1 MNQIQNALQR
11 VSEMKEKIRILI
23 NEIEIL
29 RHEIV
34 LKDRDLSVISSFF
47 FYSLSLTFI
56 PARKKSKRMI
66 LPML

>member
-34 LKDRDLSVISSFF
+34 LKDRDLSVISWFF

-56 PARKKSKRMI
+56 SARKKSKRMI